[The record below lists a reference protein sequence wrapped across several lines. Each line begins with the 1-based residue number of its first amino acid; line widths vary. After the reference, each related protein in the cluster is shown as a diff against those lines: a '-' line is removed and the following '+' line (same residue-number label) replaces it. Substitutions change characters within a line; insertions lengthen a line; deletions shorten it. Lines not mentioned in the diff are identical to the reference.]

1 MYGRHAS
8 LQNGEQRPFGG
19 ARIAIAAVNPGLA
32 PYIFKGADGP
42 PMLGIAN
49 NSQRAVEVLGS
60 EDLIQGTPVA
70 VRQGCAIT
78 LSLDMVG
85 QHRLFR
91 RRTQ

>member
-1 MYGRHAS
+1 
-8 LQNGEQRPFGG
+8 
-19 ARIAIAAVNPGLA
+19 
-32 PYIFKGADGP
+32 
-42 PMLGIAN
+42 MLGIAN